1 MPKSKWYAVAK
12 GRTPGIY
19 QTWDEC
25 KAQTAGFSGAIFKS
39 FKTRDDAQ
47 AFITSN
53 STPASAAAAA
63 PSRNNNTAGK
73 KRAHDDIKDVTHISQ
88 KKRSN
93 YHPFKR
99 DDQFFCID
107 IHFDG
112 GSRGNPGVAGA
123 GAEVIA
129 VNNTARRPKTTKYL
143 IREFCGNKETNNYA
157 EYTGLIAGL
166 KQAKKVIHETFGE
179 VLIPS
184 MKSPLNRPVIK
195 LQVYGDSNLVI
206 QQLKGNWKVKNESLK
221 PLYHQCQRL
230 IVDIK
235 NNVADGSEVSF
246 DHVYRDQNKVA
257 DELANEAM
265 DQRRSWTTMTTDA
278 DKADNN
284 VMTAQMGMGFC
295 KVQYNT

>member
-12 GRTPGIY
+12 GRAPGIY

-47 AFITSN
+47 AFIISNTTSA
-53 STPASAAAAA
+53 TTTAA
-63 PSRNNNTAGK
+63 PSLNNTAGK
-73 KRAHDDIKDVTHISQ
+73 KRGRDVTDVTTHTSQ

-93 YHPFKR
+93 YHPFKNKAAE
-99 DDQFFCID
+99 FCID

-112 GSRGNPGVAGA
+112 GSRGNPGVAGS
-123 GAEVIA
+123 GAEVIV
-129 VNNTARRPKTTKYL
+129 VNNTARHPITTKYL

-157 EYTGLIAGL
+157 EYNGLIAGL
-166 KQAKKVIHETFGE
+166 KQAKKVINETFGE
-179 VLIPS
+179 ILIPS
-184 MKSPLNRPVIK
+184 LAPLLNVTKPITK

-206 QQLKGNWKVKNESLK
+206 QQLKGNWKCKNESLK

-230 IVDIK
+230 IAEIK
-235 NNVADGSEVSF
+235 NNIASDSEVSF
-246 DHVYRDQNKVA
+246 DHVYREQNKVA

-265 DQRRSWTTMTTDA
+265 DQRRSWMTSDADA
-278 DKADNN
+278 DK
-284 VMTAQMGMGFC
+284 VVTAQMGMGIC
-295 KVQYNT
+295 TVQYNT

>member
-12 GRTPGIY
+12 GRSPGIY
-19 QTWDEC
+19 QTWDQC

-47 AFITSN
+47 AFIISN
-53 STPASAAAAA
+53 STSATATAV

-73 KRAHDDIKDVTHISQ
+73 KRARDLSDVTHTSQ

-99 DDQFFCID
+99 DDQFCID

-112 GSRGNPGVAGA
+112 GSRGNPGVAGS
-123 GAEVIA
+123 GAEVIV
-129 VNNTARRPKTTKYL
+129 VNNTARHPTTTKYL
-143 IREFCGNKETNNYA
+143 IREFCGNKQTNNYA

-166 KQAKKVIHETFGE
+166 KQAKKVIHET
-179 VLIPS
+179 L
-184 MKSPLNRPVIK
+184 KSLVNVPMVK

-206 QQLKGNWKVKNESLK
+206 QQLKGNWKVKNENLW
-221 PLYHQCQRL
+221 LLHIQCRRL
-230 IVDIK
+230 IADIK
-235 NNVADGSEVSF
+235 NNVASGSEVSF

-265 DQRRSWTTMTTDA
+265 DQRRSWTTITSDA
-278 DKADNN
+278 EKADN

-295 KVQYNT
+295 TVQFNT